1 MKIKIIV
8 AVVYFLILYLVAVA
22 ASWNYKWEEDEF
34 HFLGASGTQW
44 EAVFLLWLPIIAA
57 LAEQGE

>member
-22 ASWNYKWEEDEF
+22 ASWNYKWEEDKF
-34 HFLGASGTQW
+34 HFLGISDKQW
-44 EAVFLLWLPIIAA
+44 EAVFLLWLPLIVA
-57 LAEQGE
+57 LVKN